1 MSKIYADTIETQN
14 SNVDITLGTS
24 GDAVLIPAGATLKTN
39 KIADAGGNT
48 IFSSDGSG
56 TLSDVNS
63 AFNGSNM
70 QLLTTNTASDSAN
83 LSFTSLID
91 ATYYLYMFIWRGI
104 KGSSNS
110 NFFSV
115 EFSTD
120 GGSTWSTTKTT
131 SYVYAYHE
139 ADAGDTSG
147 LTAPASR
154 WIANTTGYQKLD
166 NDNSS
171 EADASSTGRLYLFYP
186 SAYADGTLYSGGY
199 KQFIWK
205 AQNKAHDGSEYWSK
219 MVQGM
224 GFLDAGT
231 PVTGVDFKMTTGNV
245 VSGTVKMYGIGG
257 SI

>member
-1 MSKIYADTIETQN
+1 MSKIYADTIETEN
-14 SNVDITLGTS
+14 PNVDITLGAA
-24 GDAVLIPAGATLKTN
+24 GDAVLIPTGATLKNNTI
-39 KIADAGGNT
+39 KDSGGNT
-48 IFSSDGSG
+48 IFQSDGSG
-56 TLSDVNS
+56 TLSNVNS
-63 AFNGSNM
+63 AFDGGDM

-91 ATYYLYMFIWRGI
+91 STYYIYMFIWQGI
-104 KGSSNS
+104 KGSSNG
-110 NFFSV
+110 NFFNV

-120 GGSTWSTTKTT
+120 AGSTWSTTKTT

-139 ADAGDTSG
+139 ADAGNTSG
-147 LTAPASR
+147 LSAPAR
-154 WIANTTGYQKLD
+154 WIPNATGYQNLD

-199 KQFIWK
+199 KQFFWK

-245 VSGTVKMYGIGG
+245 VSGTLKMYGIGG

>member
-1 MSKIYADTIETQN
+1 MSKIYADTIETEN
-14 SNVDITLGTS
+14 PNVDITLGAA
-24 GDAVLIPAGATLKTN
+24 GDAVLMPTGATLKNNTI
-39 KIADAGGNT
+39 KDAGGNT

-83 LSFTSLID
+83 LSFTTLINGD
-91 ATYYLYMFIWRGI
+91 YFLYMFIWRGI
-104 KGSSNS
+104 KGSSNG
-110 NFFSV
+110 NFFNV

-120 GGSTWSTTKTT
+120 AGSTWSTTKTT

-139 ADAGDTSG
+139 ADGGSGDLS
-147 LTAPASR
+147 APASR
-154 WIANTTGYQKLD
+154 WIANATGYQNLD

-171 EADASSTGRLYLFYP
+171 GADASSTGRLYLFYP
-186 SAYADGTLYSGGY
+186 SAVDGDPQTYGAY
-199 KQFIWK
+199 KQIIWK
-205 AQNKAHDGSEYWSK
+205 SQNKAHDGTEYWSK

-224 GFLDAGT
+224 GYLDEAT
-231 PVTGVDFKMTTGNV
+231 AITGADFKMTTGNI

-257 SI
+257 SV